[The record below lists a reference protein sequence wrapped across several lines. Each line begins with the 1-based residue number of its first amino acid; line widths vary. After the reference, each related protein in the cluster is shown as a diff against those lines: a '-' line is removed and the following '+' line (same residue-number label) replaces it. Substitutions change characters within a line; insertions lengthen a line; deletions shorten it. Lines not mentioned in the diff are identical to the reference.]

1 MKMKKIFLILAAAV
15 VLSSCANAKGNKTLI
30 EQGLSLASLMRE
42 KANSDAYFAIFGFL
56 SGSDF
61 ELAQKIREMGEG
73 DVSKPTAVYRVGG
86 NFSEFYNTILSG
98 FNDVLDDEARQLSPE
113 LKADIEKA
121 LLSGMASSLNAK
133 QGYSRLV
140 TAANILASETVFD
153 CPELKEDCLY
163 IFTFEKAHPVAVSF
177 TRGQGNA
184 VSAKASFLLVD
195 DIDDELSALRSE
207 IGSLKIKKLQ

>member
-1 MKMKKIFLILAAAV
+1 MKKLFLILAAAV

-98 FNDVLDDEARQLSPE
+98 FNDVLDDEAMQLSPE

-207 IGSLKIKKLQ
+207 MGGILKIEKVQ